1 MSKTPSPHYAQVI
14 AAITASGGPARF
26 AAKHDIQIGHINAV
40 IRGTM
45 LPGKRTLKAAG
56 IKS

>member
-1 MSKTPSPHYAQVI
+1 MKKSPHYAQVI

-45 LPGKRTLKAAG
+45 PPGRRTLKAAG

>member
-1 MSKTPSPHYAQVI
+1 MTQQNSPHYAQVI
-14 AAITASGGPARF
+14 AAITASGGPAMF
-26 AAKHDIQIGHINAV
+26 SAKHDIQIGHINAV

>member
-1 MSKTPSPHYAQVI
+1 MTQQKSPHYAQII

-40 IRGTM
+40 IRRTM
-45 LPGKRTLKAAG
+45 LPGRRTLKAAG